1 MTITNT
7 NNAIAVDNAPLPI
20 LDSQAAESIVFR
32 RDNTK
37 GVFHKRV
44 VSRDI
49 ITNHRIIHTADC
61 NNYSPQIMLEDLDDV
76 LTMNSSPNGNYQ
88 YFGTSIASRYHI
100 RSGIMMRYG
109 YGNVSTRHRT
119 SADILFIKDGKP
131 QIIFS
136 NVRNAQDVVKMVKSM
151 RKLRIQQH
159 HHQQQQQQ

>member
-1 MTITNT
+1 MTITTSTNT
-7 NNAIAVDNAPLPI
+7 ATDDNAPLPT
-20 LDSQAAESIVFR
+20 LDSQAGGESIVFR

-76 LTMNSSPNGNYQ
+76 LTMNSSSNGNYQ
-88 YFGTSIASRYHI
+88 YFGTSIASRYRI

-159 HHQQQQQQ
+159 HHQQQ